1 VAEPADGH
9 RRALVSVKVAGT
21 PLAEASLRALA
32 EVRVEQSL
40 HVPDAFTL
48 RFNDHDLSLLGGSK
62 FDLGVEVEV
71 GVDVKGVVT
80 RLMTGE
86 VTALCAE
93 LDGYPVPASV
103 QHDDL
108 HMANVYAHDGANALA
123 KFASENPATPT
134 AISRRRPR

>member
-62 FDLGVEVEV
+62 FDLGVEV
-71 GVDVKGVVT
+71 GDDG
-80 RLMTGE
+80 RIG
-86 VTALCAE
+86 
-93 LDGYPVPASV
+93 LDRGGPS
-103 QHDDL
+103 
-108 HMANVYAHDGANALA
+108 
-123 KFASENPATPT
+123 T
-134 AISRRRPR
+134 RRRPCGSFVRERRDEVASVEDGLERVPDERIGFP